1 MALDVELRVV
11 EPHWVRNSERSG
23 DEPLSQPRRK
33 VEASVDVL
41 ANLTQRGEGP
51 FAEALEHEYLAS
63 VPADG
68 AGLELQDLD
77 VLGAEA
83 IEGHEFDPP
92 VSQLAQGPTPLT
104 RSTLMW
110 VM

>member
-1 MALDVELRVV
+1 
-11 EPHWVRNSERSG
+11 
-23 DEPLSQPRRK
+23 
-33 VEASVDVL
+33 
-41 ANLTQRGEGP
+41 
-51 FAEALEHEYLAS
+51 
-63 VPADG
+63 VPANG

-83 IEGHEFDPP
+83 IEGHELEPP